1 MQFGDILRG
10 LLEQDGISQ
19 KQLADALN
27 LAPSTLGNYIRG
39 LREPDFATLSRIAD
53 YFGVTADFLLG
64 RRPPEGLSHE
74 EEELVRLYGRFQPRG
89 RGCCA
94 QSGNCSS
101 GRRAGQKKHDRNA
114 AEVCLL
120 PRRFFIFAYFSKW
133 AATSFRYSMIGR
145 CCGQA
150 DSHWPQAM
158 QSLALPKMV
167 VRFS

>member
-27 LAPSTLGNYIRG
+27 LAYIRG

-74 EEELVRLYGRFQPRG
+74 EEELVRLYRALS
-89 RGCCA
+89 A
-94 QSGNCSS
+94 QGKKLL
-101 GRRAGQKKHDRNA
+101 RAIGELLFRQEGG
-114 AEVCLL
+114 AEK
-120 PRRFFIFAYFSKW
+120 A
-133 AATSFRYSMIGR
+133 
-145 CCGQA
+145 
-150 DSHWPQAM
+150 
-158 QSLALPKMV
+158 
-167 VRFS
+167 

>member
-39 LREPDFATLSRIAD
+39 LREPDFATLSRVAD
-53 YFGVTADFLLG
+53 FFGVTADFLLG

-74 EEELVRLYGRFQPRG
+74 EEELVRLYRALSSQGRKLLRSIGELLSRQEG
-89 RGCCA
+89 GA
-94 QSGNCSS
+94 EK
-101 GRRAGQKKHDRNA
+101 ALKKR
-114 AEVCLL
+114 CGSIPL
-120 PRRFFIFAYFSKW
+120 PQRFFIPAYFSKW
-133 AATSFRYSMIGR
+133 AATSFKYSMTGR
-145 CCGQA
+145 CCGQT

>member
-74 EEELVRLYGRFQPRG
+74 EEELLRLYRALL
-89 RGCCA
+89 A
-94 QSGNCSS
+94 QGK
-101 GRRAGQKKHDRNA
+101 R
-114 AEVCLL
+114 LYL
-120 PRRFFIFAYFSKW
+120 PRRFLIFAYFSKW

>member
-39 LREPDFATLSRIAD
+39 LREPDFATLGRIAD

-74 EEELVRLYGRFQPRG
+74 EEELVRLYRALS
-89 RGCCA
+89 A
-94 QSGNCSS
+94 QGKRLLRSIGELLFRQE
-101 GRRAGQKKHDRNA
+101 GG
-114 AEVCLL
+114 AEK
-120 PRRFFIFAYFSKW
+120 A
-133 AATSFRYSMIGR
+133 
-145 CCGQA
+145 
-150 DSHWPQAM
+150 
-158 QSLALPKMV
+158 
-167 VRFS
+167 